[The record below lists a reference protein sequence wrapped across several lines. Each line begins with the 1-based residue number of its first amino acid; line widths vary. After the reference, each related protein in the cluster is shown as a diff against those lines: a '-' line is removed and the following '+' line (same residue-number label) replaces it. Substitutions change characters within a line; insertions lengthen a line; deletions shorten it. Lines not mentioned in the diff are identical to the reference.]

1 MKDTLRALAN
11 GAQKGTL
18 MINCDDFVAAV
29 IRQMKS
35 AQPGQGLEVLTFKGD
50 RSITITKTAP
60 DTYLVT
66 EKGFT
71 AAQYPDLSLEKLKK
85 VLKTLEKRE
94 FPRSN
99 KLRTRKIDSGETLDT
114 LE

>member
-1 MKDTLRALAN
+1 
-11 GAQKGTL
+11 
-18 MINCDDFVAAV
+18 MINCDDFVAAAL
-29 IRQMKS
+29 RQMKS

-50 RSITITKTAP
+50 RSITIVKTAQ

-66 EKGFT
+66 EKGFVE
-71 AAQYPDLSLEKLKK
+71 AQYPDLSPEKLKK

-99 KLRTRKIDSGETLDT
+99 KLRTRKIDNASTVE
-114 LE
+114 